1 MNQSL
6 KDATLSV
13 KNDIV
18 DFTQR
23 LIQTPSLSGD
33 EELLAELVLA
43 ELRKLNYDYT
53 FVDGIGN
60 VVGIMYGKDSDK
72 NTLFSSHMD
81 HNNPEEL
88 DLWEYSPYSG
98 EIENNRIH
106 GIGASDSKGAI
117 ASQIYAG
124 ALLKKHNL
132 LNKNNYI
139 VSCVV
144 RENSA
149 GYFGT
154 KYLFEKTFQHKNLP
168 INYVILGNATSLN
181 IYIGQR
187 GRVEFELA
195 TYGKTAHSGIS
206 WTAINATHK
215 ILPVIKSIE
224 DLIDTLPSHPMLDRA
239 TLAITN
245 IETFPKRAS
254 SIPDKCVIKIN
265 RSFLPNE
272 SIEEVKGQLQ
282 AIINKFTADDHN
294 FKATLKINSS
304 NVTSYTGFSKEIPKL
319 IHPFITDESSPLVK
333 NSYVALKELH
343 GNINFGTWYFST
355 DGGYTS
361 NILKIPTIGY
371 SPGEEKYFNT
381 PFDLVNINHLMTA
394 TSGNIAI
401 YLSL

>member
-1 MNQSL
+1 MNQFL
-6 KDATLSV
+6 KNATLDF
-13 KNDIV
+13 KNDII

-33 EELLAELVLA
+33 EELLAELILA

-60 VVGIMYGKDSDK
+60 VVGIMYGKNDEK

-88 DLWEYSPYSG
+88 DLWECSPYSG
-98 EIENNRIH
+98 EIINNSIH

-124 ALLKKHNL
+124 AILKKNNL
-132 LNKNNYI
+132 LSKGNYI

-187 GRVEFELA
+187 GRVEFELT
-195 TYGKTAHSGIS
+195 TYGKTSHSGIS

-239 TLAITN
+239 TLAITSM
-245 IETFPKRAS
+245 ETFPKRLS
-254 SIPDKCVIKIN
+254 SVPDRCVININ

-282 AIINKFTADDHN
+282 AIIDKFTADDHN
-294 FKATLKINSS
+294 FKATLKVNSS
-304 NVTSYTGFSKEIPKL
+304 NVTSYTGFTKEIPKL
-319 IHPFITDESSPLVK
+319 IHPFLTEENSLLVK
-333 NSYVALKELH
+333 NTYLALKELQ
-343 GNINFGTWYFST
+343 GNVNFGTWYFST

-361 NILKIPTIGY
+361 SILKLPTIGY

-381 PFDLVNINHLMTA
+381 PFDLVNIDNLLSA
-394 TSGNIAI
+394 TSGNAVI